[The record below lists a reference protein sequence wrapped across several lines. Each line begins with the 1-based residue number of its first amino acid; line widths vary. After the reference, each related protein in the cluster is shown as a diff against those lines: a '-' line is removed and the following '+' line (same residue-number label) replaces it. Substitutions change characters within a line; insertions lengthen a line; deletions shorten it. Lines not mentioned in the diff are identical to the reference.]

1 MSFVSYA
8 QNFEDVML
16 WRALRHIANGTY
28 VDVGAQDPVVDS
40 VSKAF
45 YEHGWRGVHI
55 EPVPFYAE
63 RLRRDRPDEI
73 VLQAALGESVGT
85 LALTIIPGTGLSTAV
100 QEHAQRHHEAGFAA
114 EETHVP
120 MLTLASA
127 LGMLAGRDVHW
138 LKIDVE
144 GFEESVLKGWDS
156 TVLRPWIMV
165 IEATVPSSS
174 ETEYAHWDPIVLA
187 AGYRFVYFDGLN
199 RFYVAE
205 EHAELAAAFATP
217 PNVFDGIELSGQS
230 SWGLYRR
237 VEAQQQ
243 ERVAQVEAQAK
254 ALADELGTQA
264 AALTASQASF
274 AEREAVLKQ
283 QGSQLAAYEAAL
295 AQQAAGLAACEA
307 QLGQQKTRLA
317 EYEAAVAERDA
328 TLARQARALAQAA
341 ETVTQLEPLR
351 RQHEDAERRI
361 AAMHGEIHDWWSVAD
376 RLNYEVQA
384 LRASTSWRVTAPL
397 RATRD
402 MAARLPGL
410 LPHALGWTSRQVR
423 KTGRPLAIWTMRTAL
438 AQPSLRQSALRLLA
452 RHPGLKQYLRGFAGR
467 SGLIAVPAEVA
478 TMPEASAPGAD
489 TAAPAAAILV
499 PGHLGTRAG
508 RIFEQLK
515 RQSN

>member
-8 QNFEDVML
+8 QNFEDAML
-16 WRALRHIANGTY
+16 WRALRHVANGTY

-55 EPVPFYAE
+55 EPVPFYAD

-73 VLQAALGESVGT
+73 VLQAALGETVGT
-85 LALTIIPGTGLSTAV
+85 LALTVIPGTGLSTAV
-100 QEHAQRHHEAGFAA
+100 HEHAQRHHEAGFKV

-120 MLTLASA
+120 MLTLTSA

-165 IEATVPSSS
+165 IEATIPSSS

-199 RFYVAE
+199 RFYVAD

-237 VEAQQQ
+237 VAAQQQ
-243 ERVAQVEAQAK
+243 ARLEQVEAEAK
-254 ALADELGTQA
+254 ALAGELVMQGT
-264 AALTASQASF
+264 ALETSRASL
-274 AEREAVLKQ
+274 AEREA
-283 QGSQLAAYEAAL
+283 EL
-295 AQQAAGLAACEA
+295 AQQGA
-307 QLGQQKTRLA
+307 RLA
-317 EYEAAVAERDA
+317 ECEAAIAERGALIAERDA
-328 TLARQARALAQAA
+328 TLAEQARAAAQSA
-341 ETVTQLEPLR
+341 ELVAQLGPLR

-361 AAMHGEIHDWWSVAD
+361 AAMHAEIHDWWSVAD
-376 RLNYEVQA
+376 RLNHEVQA
-384 LRASTSWRVTAPL
+384 LHASTSWRVTAPL
-397 RATRD
+397 RSTRD
-402 MAARLPGL
+402 LAVRLPGL
-410 LPHALGWTSRQVR
+410 ARRAPGWAGRRLR
-423 KTGRPLAIWTMRTAL
+423 KAGRPLALWTVRTVL
-438 AQPSLRQSALRLLA
+438 AHPSLRQPALRLLA

-467 SGLIAVPAEVA
+467 TGLIALAAEPAM
-478 TMPEASAPGAD
+478 TPEAPVPG
-489 TAAPAAAILV
+489 AAPASPAAGILV
-499 PGHLGTRAG
+499 PTGLGKRAG
-508 RIFEQLK
+508 RIYEQLK
-515 RQSN
+515 RQSS